1 MPTMKFD
8 RKPPLAKSPIR
19 LRSRRVLQPT
29 SVSLQTPPGSLMKSA
44 KPSRGLSSIDVG
56 GVEELRPEYRSMS
69 CELRALAKQVRDELG
84 GNGDL
89 AAKPKS
95 SLYGESLSANSSPL
109 FFERGKLY
117 DAYAA
122 KRNERLRKKKIGGD
136 AREDFAKTPSYRLG
150 VTVESSK
157 RRDSARKMES
167 LRKSVASAYGAGQR
181 LAGGETPRYLLRSM
195 RKDSKIPTAAP
206 LPTAMS
212 FERSALPSEQKI
224 GVRRSVRRV

>member
-19 LRSRRVLQPT
+19 LRSRRVLQPN
-29 SVSLQTPPGSLMKSA
+29 SVSLQTPPAA
-44 KPSRGLSSIDVG
+44 KPSRGLATEVDSG
-56 GVEELRPEYRSMS
+56 EELRPEYRSMS

-136 AREDFAKTPSYRLG
+136 ARDDFAKTPSYRLG

-212 FERSALPSEQKI
+212 FERSALPSERKI